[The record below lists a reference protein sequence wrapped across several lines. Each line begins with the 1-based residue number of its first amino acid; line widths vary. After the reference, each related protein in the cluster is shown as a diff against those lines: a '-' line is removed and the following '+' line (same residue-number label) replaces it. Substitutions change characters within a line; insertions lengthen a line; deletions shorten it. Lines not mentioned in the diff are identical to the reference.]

1 MAEDAEIVIAAA
13 IKEVEDVIIA
23 ETKAIKIEAETATTE
38 AEVATTEATIAD
50 RMVVLSLF
58 LKKHLFLLDLLPLT
72 INMARN
78 LEENLK
84 EEESELSDVADANY
98 IK

>member
-1 MAEDAEIVIAAA
+1 MVEDAKIVIAA
-13 IKEVEDVIIA
+13 IKEAEDVIIA
-23 ETKAIKIEAETATTE
+23 ETEAEIATTE
-38 AEVATTEATIAD
+38 AETTEAEIATTEAT
-50 RMVVLSLF
+50 RTVVSSLF

-78 LEENLK
+78 LEENPRK
-84 EEESELSDVADANY
+84 AESELFADVADANY